1 MPGFDKIYYPGEI
14 EAENRAKREVDGIYI
29 EDSTWSNILEV
40 ADELGVTH
48 PSEV

>member
-14 EAENRAKREVDGIYI
+14 EAETRKTREAEGIYI
-29 EDSTWSNILEV
+29 EDSTWNNILEV

-48 PSEV
+48 PKI